1 MGQTDEAV
9 SIARQAKADALAVGD
24 EALVVDFLTLMFLA
38 LRLLGSR

>member
-24 EALVVDFLTLMFLA
+24 EALVVDFLPLMFLA